1 MYKGGWDLMNI
12 ALLGNPNTGKTSMFN
27 NLTGSYEY
35 VGNWSGVTVEKKVG
49 IFKEGTSK
57 LIDLPG
63 VYSLN
68 PLSKDESVVTTFL
81 LNDPFEKMLNIV
93 DASQLERNLQLTI
106 QLLEFGK
113 PLVIGLNMVDVAS
126 NRGIIINVERLASQ
140 LNVPV
145 IPVIARTGRGCNDLA
160 KLTTSNTEQL
170 ASKFIVQ
177 YGEGIEQAIIELKG
191 LLQGKSNHSVRW
203 LTLQL
208 LEGNPYVKEY
218 LLKYIEETKL
228 DALIYSTSR
237 VVLSESNIKTMD
249 QYIYKKRQDAIA
261 ELLQISTLVK
271 KEQGKP
277 LTEKIDLII
286 TNKWLGIPI
295 FLCVMYVLFML
306 TFDWLGFPLS
316 DALDGIISGP
326 ITTWIEEFL
335 TLVGASSFI
344 HALVLDGI
352 VAGVGGVLVF
362 VPQIF
367 ILFLFISIL
376 EDSGYM
382 ARVALVMDRLMEM
395 VGLNGKAF
403 IPMMIGF
410 GCNVPG
416 VMAARTIETPRERLL
431 TVLLTPLMSC
441 SARLPVYAL
450 FVGAFFAYHKA
461 LIVLSL
467 YVLGI
472 VVALILAK
480 VFSATILRGETSYFV
495 IELPPYRLPQ
505 AKALWKSTWEKGKGF
520 IRKAGTFIFAGSV
533 LIWLLSYAG
542 PGGVNVNMDDSF
554 LAMIG
559 GIFAPLL
566 APLGF
571 GTWQAG
577 ASLLTGFLAKEAI
590 ISTMNIIYFVP
601 DEASLQGLL
610 VNTFTPVGAYSFM
623 VFILLYIPCL
633 ATVATIKKE
642 TGSNKWT
649 AFSIFYALA
658 IAYVLSLLVYQV
670 GHLLGF

>member
-1 MYKGGWDLMNI
+1 MNI

-35 VGNWSGVTVEKKVG
+35 VGNWSGVTVEKKIGV
-49 IFKEGTSK
+49 FKQGTAK

-68 PLSKDESVVTTFL
+68 PLSKDEGVVTSFL
-81 LNDPFEKMLNIV
+81 LHDPFEKMLNIV
-93 DASQLERNLQLTI
+93 DASQLERNLHLTI
-106 QLLEFGK
+106 QLLEFKK

-126 NRGIIINVERLASQ
+126 NRGISIDTEKLGSL

-145 IPVIARTGRGCNDLA
+145 IPVVARTGRGCHDLA
-160 KLTTSNTEQL
+160 KLATLDTEEQ
-170 ASKFIVQ
+170 ASEFIVE
-177 YGEGIEQAIIELKG
+177 YGEAIEQAILEMEK
-191 LLQGKSNHSVRW
+191 LLQGKSEHSTRW

-218 LLKYIEETKL
+218 LQRYVDGIEL
-228 DALIYSTSR
+228 DAFIYSTAR
-237 VVLSESNIKTMD
+237 TVLGQSDIKTME
-249 QYIYKKRQDAIA
+249 QYIYKKRHAAIV
-261 ELLQISTLVK
+261 ELLQKSTLVK

-277 LTEKIDLII
+277 LSEKMDLII

-295 FLCVMYVLFML
+295 FLSVMYVLFML

-316 DALDGIISGP
+316 DALDGFISGP
-326 ITTWIEEFL
+326 ITTLIENSL
-335 TLVGASSFI
+335 NLVGASQFI
-344 HALVLDGI
+344 HALILDGI

-367 ILFLFISIL
+367 ILFFFISLL

-480 VFSATILRGETSYFV
+480 VFSVTILKGETSYFV

-520 IRKAGTFIFAGSV
+520 VKKAGTFIFAGSV

-542 PGGVNVNMDDSF
+542 PGGVEVNMDDSF

-577 ASLLTGFLAKEAI
+577 ASLITGFLAKEAI
-590 ISTMNIIYFVP
+590 ISTMNIIYFAP

-610 VNTFTPVGAYSFM
+610 INTFTPLAAYSFM

-649 AFSIFYALA
+649 AFSMVYALA
-658 IAYVLSLLVYQV
+658 IAYVLSLIIYQV
-670 GHLLGF
+670 GQLFKF